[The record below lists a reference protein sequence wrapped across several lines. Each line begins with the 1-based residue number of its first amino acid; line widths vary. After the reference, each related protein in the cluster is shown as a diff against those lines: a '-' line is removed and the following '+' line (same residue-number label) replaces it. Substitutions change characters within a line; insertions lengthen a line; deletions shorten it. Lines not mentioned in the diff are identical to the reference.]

1 MSGLLIAIAIY
12 IIIDRLITI
21 AVVGK
26 RVEITGGTAVLAVL
40 TGAFFVIVLL
50 TAAYGGVTP

>member
-21 AVVGK
+21 AWVGK
-26 RVEITGGTAVLAVL
+26 LVEITGGVAVLSVL